1 MLCSF
6 VHLEQNGT
14 ISEWNTQAD
23 GFHTSQWGEPNHQGF
38 GVRKMPLW
46 SLKPW
51 ALIHRSCWKTLKARP
66 GLSLKCHVLGR
77 NRCCGAFFV
86 VILCSHYGVSTWV
99 MMCLFYI
106 LRCIWHFIWHFAFVR
121 TYIHWHRCVIWIYIY
136 MYHID
141 ICSRRSILAVKCH
154 GQSFLFDQIQRA
166 IMYAYS
172 HGSMVWV
179 WEAFGGFG
187 TWRPHFLWENP
198 GPEGASRLLAVGQ
211 CHAVRSVSAGFN
223 LLAHLFRF
231 SQITNNVMCLGQY
244 GSISMLRTKGMI
256 FVFLGKLE
264 ETPLFHRI
272 WVTWRNVYTDPCV
285 RQLGRKRLQQ
295 IFFLAKSIHR
305 STQLII
311 ALLALSRAIKVASS
325 IPFQHSVV
333 LTFVDLT

>member
-1 MLCSF
+1 M
-6 VHLEQNGT
+6 EQSP
-14 ISEWNTQAD
+14 SETHKQMD
-23 GFHTSQWGEPNHQGF
+23 FTHPNEGNPTTKDLVYARCLF
-38 GVRKMPLW
+38 GLW
-46 SLKPW
+46 SHGHWSTGLVEKPW
-51 ALIHRSCWKTLKARP
+51 RRDPAWVFSNPCSWPKGCATAL
-66 GLSLKCHVLGR
+66 
-77 NRCCGAFFV
+77 FFV
-86 VILCSHYGVSTWV
+86 VILCSHMGYAESWCACSIFCAVFGISFGT
-99 MMCLFYI
+99 L
-106 LRCIWHFIWHFAFVR
+106 LL
-121 TYIHWHRCVIWIYIY
+121 
-136 MYHID
+136 YHID

-272 WVTWRNVYTDPCV
+272 WVTWRNVYTDPLKAAWKKETSTDILPGKIYS
-285 RQLGRKRLQQ
+285 QKQ
-295 IFFLAKSIHR
+295 FAK
-305 STQLII
+305 LI
-311 ALLALSRAIKVASS
+311 RPSS
-325 IPFQHSVV
+325 K
-333 LTFVDLT
+333 